1 MIASAILAAS
11 VLAGLASAAP
21 TAALWPRADGST
33 PPAGYT
39 GPKAADLIEG
49 TMPDSKT
56 CDLAKFPQCTT
67 AADAAPYFI
76 EAMSTYKIYDYWEIA
91 AVVSLTAMESASL
104 KYKQPASPSSDKGK
118 GTSNMQ
124 SGAFNL
130 KFAKSIPELA
140 SRVSEITGG
149 SETPTDAQKSEV
161 LKLVQANDYNFRSG
175 AWFLATECSA
185 DIRQG
190 LVAGTKQGW
199 LNYVTTCVGVPK
211 GTDEASV
218 REWTKREQYWTDA
231 MTAFGLKYTS

>member
-1 MIASAILAAS
+1 MLTSAIFATS

-21 TAALWPRADGST
+21 TAALWPRADSS
-33 PPAGYT
+33 PAPAGYK
-39 GPKAADLIEG
+39 GPKAVDLIEA

-56 CDLAKFPQCTT
+56 CDLAKYPQCTT
-67 AADAAPYFI
+67 AAEAAPYFI

-104 KYKQPASPSSDKGK
+104 RYKQPAVESSDKGK

-124 SGAFNL
+124 SGAYNL

-140 SRVSEITGG
+140 SRVNEITGG
-149 SETPTDAQKSEV
+149 SETPTDEQKSQV
-161 LKLVQANDYNFRSG
+161 LKLVQANDYNFSTG
-175 AWFLATECSA
+175 AWFLATECQA

-190 LVAGTKQGW
+190 IRAGTKQGW
-199 LNYVTTCVGVPK
+199 LDYVTKCVGVPQ
-211 GTDEASV
+211 GTDDASK
-218 REWTKREQYWTDA
+218 REWAKREQYWNDA